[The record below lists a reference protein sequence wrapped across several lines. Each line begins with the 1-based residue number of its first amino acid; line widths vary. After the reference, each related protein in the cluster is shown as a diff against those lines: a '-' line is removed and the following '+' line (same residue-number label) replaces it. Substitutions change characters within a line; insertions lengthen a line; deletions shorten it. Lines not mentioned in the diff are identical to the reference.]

1 MGDIFDHIQPDA
13 PNHTRFVMSA
23 PTYLSNKV
31 KNNVFMDKKE
41 KVNVPRAMQQWQRM
55 VNILKAFDCEIL
67 ELPPTKGA
75 QDGTFVAN
83 VAVAI
88 KPYIFLANYKA
99 AGRPIEE
106 EPARK
111 FFESMGYTVLQP
123 PFAHEGF
130 AELKPLNEKTYF
142 AGYGQFTDLRAQQW
156 IAEKTGITIIP
167 VKEIDPRSYHLDT
180 VLMVLDPENVMITK
194 SGIDQASYDAIKKV
208 ANVIEAP
215 DELLT
220 TGITNGIVLRDKGI
234 YISGLFNPED
244 EKYRKAM
251 EWLLPTMDKFK
262 LATVFIDTD
271 ATSPSGAAAS
281 CQVMPLTF

>member
-1 MGDIFDHIQPDA
+1 MDIFDHIQPDA
-13 PNHTRFVMSA
+13 PKHTRFVMC
-23 PTYLSNKV
+23 PPKYLSNKV
-31 KNNVFMDKKE
+31 ENNVFMNKKE
-41 KVNVPRAMQQWQRM
+41 KINVPRAMQQWQRM

-75 QDGTFVAN
+75 QDATFVAN
-83 VAVAI
+83 LAAAI

-106 EPARK
+106 EAGRK

-123 PFAHEGF
+123 PFDFEGW
-130 AELKPLNEKTYF
+130 AEVKPLNEKLYF
-142 AGYGQFTDLRAQQW
+142 GGYGQFTDIRTYQW
-156 IAEKTGITIIP
+156 IADKTGIQIIP

-180 VLMVLDPENVMITK
+180 ILMVLDPQNVMVTR
-194 SGIDQASYDAIKKV
+194 SGMDDASFKAIEKV
-208 ANVIEAP
+208 ANIVEAP
-215 DELLT
+215 DDLLV

-244 EKYRKAM
+244 KMYRKAM
-251 EWLLPTMDKFK
+251 EWLLPTMDKFN
-262 LATVFIDTD
+262 LTTVFIDTD